1 MKKWIGAMFLMTLMQ
16 TAFAQDF
23 KKVETGLLLNNF
35 EVAKTEYEK
44 AIAKKPSIETTAE
57 GYYWKSKIYSG
68 YLKIQLV
75 NTQMLSINY

>member
-1 MKKWIGAMFLMTLMQ
+1 MKKWIGAMFMMTLMQ

-44 AIAKKPSIETTAE
+44 AIAKKASLETTAE
-57 GYYWKSKIYSG
+57 GLYWKSKIYAG
-68 YLKIQLV
+68 
-75 NTQMLSINY
+75 